1 MHQKFSGRK
10 LIFLVLYVDDV
21 LLATND
27 IGIFNETEI
36 FLSKDFEMKDLGEA
50 PFVFGIQIHRD
61 RTLGILG
68 LSHRNYIEKVL
79 KRFGMQ
85 D

>member
-1 MHQKFSGRK
+1 MVVNVGFRGTIRRKGRGD
-10 LIFLVLYVDDV
+10 IR
-21 LLATND
+21 LAQWL
-27 IGIFNETEI
+27 G
-36 FLSKDFEMKDLGEA
+36 KGEA